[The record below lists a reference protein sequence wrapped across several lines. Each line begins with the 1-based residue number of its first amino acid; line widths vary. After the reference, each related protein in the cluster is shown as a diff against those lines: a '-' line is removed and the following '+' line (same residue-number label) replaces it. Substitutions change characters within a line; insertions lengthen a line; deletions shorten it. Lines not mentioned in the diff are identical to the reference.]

1 MFENSKKSKIWNLQP
16 DITTSNNH
24 SKIEKKI
31 NENLTQTNISPKKK
45 EKLLL
50 FMAKKQTLCY
60 IYFKVQNCLHV
71 RHIVSKKNTDFV
83 YLSEKK

>member
-45 EKLLL
+45 RKTFVIYGQKTNPLLYIFQSSKLSP
-50 FMAKKQTLCY
+50 C
-60 IYFKVQNCLHV
+60 
-71 RHIVSKKNTDFV
+71 
-83 YLSEKK
+83 